1 MPLPFCDLMDR
12 RSTPEEWIAPRV
24 SSPRS
29 TRARLTDL
37 TSRLRSTDRRHL
49 RAAAV
54 VAPLVTL
61 AAVAVGFTGPDEA
74 ADQQRVAAPAM
85 RVDVSQALEGRSAD
99 SLDRSAPSREAE
111 VTLERV
117 GRPADVRVSQ
127 TMWTTTELNLRAA
140 PREKAK
146 VVDVLPAR
154 AKVVVTGQREAGFAE
169 VRSGKQFRWVSAEF
183 LVEKRPPAPEP
194 AAPAEEEST
203 GGSAG
208 SSVQASGGVSGAA
221 CATSDVESGLVPNAI
236 AVHRAVCNNYPQI
249 SSYIGLEPRGDHGT
263 GNSLDVMTSDGDLGW
278 SIAEYLRANAGSL
291 GVEYIIWQQQIWS
304 VERSSEG
311 WRPMED
317 RGSPTAN
324 HYDHVHVTVY

>member
-1 MPLPFCDLMDR
+1 MPLPFCDLMDC

-24 SSPRS
+24 SAPRF
-29 TRARLTDL
+29 TRPSLTDL
-37 TSRLRSTDRRHL
+37 TGRLRRADRRHV

-61 AAVAVGFTGPDEA
+61 AAVAVGFTGTDEA

-85 RVDVSQALEGRSAD
+85 RVDVSGALEGRSAD
-99 SLDRSAPSREAE
+99 SLDRSAPSRVAE

-127 TMWTTTELNLRAA
+127 TMWTTTELNLRVK
-140 PREKAK
+140 PREKAE

-169 VRSGKQFRWVSAEF
+169 VRSGTHFRWVSAEF
-183 LVEKRPPAPEP
+183 LAEKRPPKPEP
-194 AAPAEEEST
+194 AAPAAEEST
-203 GGSAG
+203 GG
-208 SSVQASGGVSGAA
+208 SVQASGGVSGAA

-249 SSYIGLEPRGDHGT
+249 TSYIGLEPRGDHGT

-317 RGSPTAN
+317 RGSATAN

>member
-1 MPLPFCDLMDR
+1 MDR
-12 RSTPEEWIAPRV
+12 SRV
-24 SSPRS
+24 TSPRF
-29 TRARLTDL
+29 TRPNLSVLTR
-37 TSRLRSTDRRHL
+37 RLRRADRRHV
-49 RAAAV
+49 RTAAI
-54 VAPLVTL
+54 VAPMVTL
-61 AAVAVGFTGPDEA
+61 AAVAVGFTGTDEA

-85 RVDVSQALEGRSAD
+85 RVDVSGALEGRSAEA
-99 SLDRSAPSREAE
+99 LDRSAPSRVAE

-127 TMWTTTELNLRAA
+127 TMWTTTELNLRVQ

-146 VVDVLPAR
+146 VVDVLAAR

-169 VRSGKQFRWVSAEF
+169 VRSGRHFRWVSAEF
-183 LVEKRPPAPEP
+183 LAEERPPAPEP
-194 AAPAEEEST
+194 AAPAAEKSP
-203 GGSAG
+203 GGSSAQV
-208 SSVQASGGVSGAA
+208 SAGVSGAA

-249 SSYIGLEPRGDHGT
+249 TTYFGLESRGDHGT
-263 GNSLDVMTSDGDLGW
+263 GNSLDVMTYGDTGTQS

-291 GVEYIIWQQQIWS
+291 GVEYIIYSRQIWS
-304 VERSSEG
+304 VERASEG

-317 RGSPTAN
+317 RGSTTAN